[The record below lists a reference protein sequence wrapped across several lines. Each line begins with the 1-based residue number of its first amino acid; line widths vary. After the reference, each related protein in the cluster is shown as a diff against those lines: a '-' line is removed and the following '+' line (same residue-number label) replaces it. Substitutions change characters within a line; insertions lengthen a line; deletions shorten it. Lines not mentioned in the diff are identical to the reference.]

1 MNKFVLNFLS
11 QPMSETVF
19 MNKSIM
25 NLFTHS
31 LIDFSVYTFKQQAL
45 PFDLLNDF
53 PHIFHKLAR
62 ILCLL
67 HLLKTY
73 IPCIYALD
81 LWYILLTITLLQHY
95 ITKVNCFFS
104 FFYKSLKKFKFLNI
118 YICLFKIIPLYGRGL
133 NSKLSLAKLRN
144 SGEGS
149 RRKATNS
156 RLSVFYTLSRIVQK
170 YYYYLFTTLLRT
182 H

>member
-1 MNKFVLNFLS
+1 MKTHGFYTLFLFFGWIAS
-11 QPMSETVF
+11 
-19 MNKSIM
+19 
-25 NLFTHS
+25 S
-31 LIDFSVYTFKQQAL
+31 LIFVVAPRNDFAFSFCHCERSYASRGNPLICTSRIHLQIASVIL
-45 PFDLLNDF
+45 CLLTDF

-118 YICLFKIIPLYGRGL
+118 YICLFKIIPLYGRG
-133 NSKLSLAKLRN
+133 
-144 SGEGS
+144 
-149 RRKATNS
+149 
-156 RLSVFYTLSRIVQK
+156 
-170 YYYYLFTTLLRT
+170 
-182 H
+182 

>member
-1 MNKFVLNFLS
+1 MKTHGFYTLFLFFWVDCFVANFCSCSS
-11 QPMSETVF
+11 QWLGVSCTV
-19 MNKSIM
+19 IAREAT
-25 NLFTHS
+25 LLVAIHWYV
-31 LIDFSVYTFKQQAL
+31 LLAYTFKQQAL

-118 YICLFKIIPLYGRGL
+118 YICLFKIIPLYGRG
-133 NSKLSLAKLRN
+133 
-144 SGEGS
+144 
-149 RRKATNS
+149 
-156 RLSVFYTLSRIVQK
+156 
-170 YYYYLFTTLLRT
+170 
-182 H
+182 

>member
-1 MNKFVLNFLS
+1 MAFILSFFFGWIASSLIFVVAPRNDLAFLFCHCERS
-11 QPMSETVF
+11 YASHGNPLICTFKRIMSTLTKQCSVIP
-19 MNKSIM
+19 SPYRRGLGWGVIPQGHH
-25 NLFTHS
+25 LFTYW
-31 LIDFSVYTFKQQAL
+31 LLAYTIKQQAL

-95 ITKVNCFFS
+95 ITKVNCFFL
-104 FFYKSLKKFKFLNI
+104 FFYKSL
-118 YICLFKIIPLYGRGL
+118 
-133 NSKLSLAKLRN
+133 
-144 SGEGS
+144 
-149 RRKATNS
+149 
-156 RLSVFYTLSRIVQK
+156 
-170 YYYYLFTTLLRT
+170 
-182 H
+182 